1 MIDLLLFSLPTWVVA
16 LGVALYL
23 PASFLLA
30 LLIGRVLAWNDVR
43 LFTRDEEHDLAL
55 AEDAR
60 VDTQLRRLEALDGMG
75 QDVET
80 DNVVWLFPERAR
92 RRGLADV
99 MDSSDGLGGAA

>member
-1 MIDLLLFSLPTWVVA
+1 MIDLLTD
-16 LGVALYL
+16 LG
-23 PASFLLA
+23 FLLA
-30 LLIGRVLAWNDVR
+30 VTGWLLILAFVLACCRAAARGDRMAERARLDVHER
-43 LFTRDEEHDLAL
+43 R
-55 AEDAR
+55 EDR
-60 VDTQLRRLEALDGMG
+60 ERTLTALDGMG

>member
-30 LLIGRVLAWNDVR
+30 LLIGRVLAWNDDR

-60 VDTQLRRLEALDGMG
+60 LDTQRRRLEALDGMG
-75 QDVET
+75 QEIET
-80 DNVVWLFPERAR
+80 GNVVWLFPERAR
-92 RRGLADV
+92 RRGLAERV
-99 MDSSDGLGGAA
+99 MDSDGIGAA